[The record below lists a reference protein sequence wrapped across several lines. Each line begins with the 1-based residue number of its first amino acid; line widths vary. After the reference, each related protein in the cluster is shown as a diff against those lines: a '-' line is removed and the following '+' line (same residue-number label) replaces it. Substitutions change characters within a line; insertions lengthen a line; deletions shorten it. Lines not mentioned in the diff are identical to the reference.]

1 MIDILIYINLILFLS
16 LVLTLTN
23 NAVYALI
30 ALILQFLTFAML
42 LTSMNLPFLALSYVL
57 VYIGAICVLFLY
69 ILLLLHFRR
78 ILLQEALH
86 MMLLIIGLPFILF
99 SLSTFMYIWYST
111 YYIPT
116 NTILVGVSSPSNIEL
131 YGVYAFEVT
140 PIYTLLALIL
150 LGIALLGVLFLKNAI
165 NKVN

>member
-1 MIDILIYINLILFLS
+1 MIDILIYISLILFLC
-16 LVLTLTN
+16 LILTLTN

-42 LTSMNLPFLALSYVL
+42 LTSFNLPFLALSYVL
-57 VYIGAICVLFLY
+57 VYIGAICVLFVY

-86 MMLLIIGLPFILF
+86 FMLFMFCVPFMVF
-99 SLSTFMYIWYST
+99 SLSAIVYIGYSD
-111 YYIPT
+111 YNLPIK
-116 NTILVGVSSPSNIEL
+116 TILNGTLRPSNIDL
-131 YGVYAFEVT
+131 YGIYAFEVT

-150 LGIALLGVLFLKNAI
+150 LGIALLCVFFLKNSI
-165 NKVN
+165 KNN